1 MKRLVLSVCLLYTF
15 SGCNTLAGSPKDSLS
30 QFLKAMQNNNY
41 AEAKK
46 YFENAIRLTQ
56 SETERKILKD
66 KIRVMLN

>member
-1 MKRLVLSVCLLYTF
+1 MNHTE
-15 SGCNTLAGSPKDSLS
+15 
-30 QFLKAMQNNNY
+30 
-41 AEAKK
+41 EAKK